1 MRQKL
6 RIILKG
12 NKIYQLSNKEE
23 KLFKILCPALLLLF
37 SFVVNNVC
45 AQSFGEQEGLSVS
58 TNTVDASK
66 KILRTP
72 LLNQSQKNMAETNAT
87 PKIMLYY
94 RNFKI
99 DTTPSGRI
107 MCDFDIVIHNS
118 SSYKINTLSM
128 QLIWPSIKTSASFYD
143 VNPREENYLPM
154 TLLGKG
160 CYSMDKVPN
169 IVVNLCR
176 IKGMS
181 GEECSKSIFW
191 VKIR

>member
-1 MRQKL
+1 MSKSL
-6 RIILKG
+6 HIGLLIIG
-12 NKIYQLSNKEE
+12 LS
-23 KLFKILCPALLLLF
+23 LV
-37 SFVVNNVC
+37 SFNVR
-45 AQSFGEQEGLSVS
+45 AQSFGGTDSIAPTS
-58 TNTVDASK
+58 NSASGTQK
-66 KILRTP
+66 KIMRNP
-72 LLNQSQKNMAETNAT
+72 IINQSQKAQEGSHSNS
-87 PKIMLYY
+87 KIMLYY

-118 SSYKINTLSM
+118 TQYKINTLNM
-128 QLIWPSIKTSASFYD
+128 QLVWPSIKTSASFYD
-143 VNPREENYLPM
+143 VEPRQENYLPM

-181 GEECSKSIFW
+181 GEECSSSIIW